1 MFTVEDLAELYIEGS
16 EEVHIWDTEKEETVY
31 TGTFNDVV
39 YTDFAEEEVA
49 SFGIENRIIVINI

>member
-1 MFTVEDLAELYIEGS
+1 MFTVEDLAGLYIEGS
-16 EEVHIWDTEKEETVY
+16 EKVRIWDIEKEENVY

-49 SFGIENRIIVINI
+49 SFGIENGIIVINI

>member
-1 MFTVEDLAELYIEGS
+1 MFTVEDLAGLYIEGS
-16 EEVHIWDTEKEETVY
+16 EEVRIWDIEKEENVY

-49 SFGIENRIIVINI
+49 SFGIENGIIVINI

>member
-16 EEVHIWDTEKEETVY
+16 EEVHIWDIEKEETVY

>member
-16 EEVHIWDTEKEETVY
+16 EEVRIWDIEKEENVY

-49 SFGIENRIIVINI
+49 SFGIENGIIVINI